1 VFDKPLPP
9 RAAKREET
17 TMTNSSLKRMNDY
30 ERHGAIYAAL
40 VGAGL
45 HDLIHCRWSVED
57 HDGCDTAWM
66 LTVVCLEQT
75 AERKVPFD
83 VALGDLVGGHAPRG
97 ATPYPDA
104 AEALLARRDV
114 EVEV

>member
-1 VFDKPLPP
+1 
-9 RAAKREET
+9 
-17 TMTNSSLKRMNDY
+17 
-30 ERHGAIYAAL
+30 
-40 VGAGL
+40 
-45 HDLIHCRWSVED
+45 
-57 HDGCDTAWM
+57 M

-97 ATPYPDA
+97 ATPYPDS